1 MYDLS
6 NMFNFGNTMIFLK
19 DNSVG
24 GNLCKITNA
33 LETYVSMYKNAKDYE
48 EKYNA
53 FEILTKI
60 INELVLYNYND
71 FYDILCEQNM
81 HRLVKAYQD
90 SLDIVLDYYNAV
102 FATMEQNIENR
113 EVSEKQEQKEID
125 YSKLTKAELIELL
138 KNKK

>member
-1 MYDLS
+1 MYD
-6 NMFNFGNTMIFLK
+6 FGNTMIFIK
-19 DNSVG
+19 NTSVSSK
-24 GNLCKITNA
+24 LYEFTNT
-33 LETYVSMYKNAKDYE
+33 LEVFVSMYKNAKDYE

-53 FEILTKI
+53 FKTISEI
-60 INELVLYNYND
+60 INDLVLYNYND
-71 FYDILCEQNM
+71 FYNVFNKQDM

-90 SLDIVLDYYNAV
+90 GLDIVLDYYNAV

-138 KNKK
+138 INKK

>member
-1 MYDLS
+1 MYNLNDI
-6 NMFNFGNTMIFLK
+6 FNFGNTMIFLK
-19 DNSVG
+19 GNSVG
-24 GNLCKITNA
+24 YNLCKITNA

-53 FEILTKI
+53 FETLTKI
-60 INELVLYNYND
+60 INELVLNNYND
-71 FYDILCEQNM
+71 FYDVLCKEDM

-90 SLDIVLDYYNAV
+90 GLDIVLDYYNAV

-113 EVSEKQEQKEID
+113 EVNEKQEEEID